1 MSGTVPKPLPVCE
14 GCRARKIRCDFYQ
27 DICGECRKIGM
38 ECVRTP
44 AIIFKHHSGHKSRD
58 VQDFPA
64 RQVWTLPKTTLRYH
78 DETPGIIDLYSAD
91 TSSYV
96 FSQPQNGSNSALESS
111 SNDQMMPD
119 DHEQPQYMATTSVD
133 SFSALKSPSSHHNS
147 PQVSMT
153 HAEAVL
159 AQSPVTGSQT
169 HVSPWAQSVDSDH
182 AAASRLE
189 LTRPLSEMEA
199 MLLRN
204 YTENMALWADDTDPG
219 RTFELEASRRALSEP
234 VLLYAICA
242 FSSRHMNR
250 QQPDQD
256 HVALEY
262 QSLCLQLLIPAISGP
277 QPVDESVLAA
287 VAILRQ
293 NEEMDGKSRKSRRHA
308 SSNLFCRRRQ
318 AIPSRRRYANP

>member
-1 MSGTVPKPLPVCE
+1 
-14 GCRARKIRCDFYQ
+14 
-27 DICGECRKIGM
+27 
-38 ECVRTP
+38 
-44 AIIFKHHSGHKSRD
+44 
-58 VQDFPA
+58 
-64 RQVWTLPKTTLRYH
+64 
-78 DETPGIIDLYSAD
+78 
-91 TSSYV
+91 
-96 FSQPQNGSNSALESS
+96 
-111 SNDQMMPD
+111 
-119 DHEQPQYMATTSVD
+119 
-133 SFSALKSPSSHHNS
+133 
-147 PQVSMT
+147 MT

-159 AQSPVTGSQT
+159 AQSPATGSQA

-293 NEEMDGKSRKSRRHA
+293 NEEMDGKFRKSRCHA
-308 SSNLFCRRRQ
+308 SSNLFFRRRQ
-318 AIPSRRRYANP
+318 AIPS

>member
-27 DICGECRKIGM
+27 EVCGECHKIGM

-44 AIIFKHHSGHKSRD
+44 SIIFKHHSGFKSRD
-58 VQDFPA
+58 AQSFPP

-78 DETPGIIDLYSAD
+78 DETPGIVDLYRTDASFFVMPQSNNQGSSAKEN
-91 TSSYV
+91 
-96 FSQPQNGSNSALESS
+96 P
-111 SNDQMMPD
+111 SNDQEMHD
-119 DHEQPQYMATTSVD
+119 DLAQPQCLATTGGTGLT
-133 SFSALKSPSSHHNS
+133 AIRSPSSQHTS
-147 PQVSMT
+147 PGVPMMHSDAPPVASPATASLT
-153 HAEAVL
+153 HI
-159 AQSPVTGSQT
+159 
-169 HVSPWAQSVDSDH
+169 SPWAQSIDSDH
-182 AAASRLE
+182 AAGSRLE
-189 LTRPLSEMEA
+189 LTRPLSENEA

-219 RTFELEASRRALSEP
+219 RTFELEASRRALAEP

-293 NEEMDGKSRKSRRHA
+293 NEEMDGKSFGFLEFA
-308 SSNLFCRRRQ
+308 TF
-318 AIPSRRRYANP
+318 

>member
-1 MSGTVPKPLPVCE
+1 
-14 GCRARKIRCDFYQ
+14 
-27 DICGECRKIGM
+27 M

-44 AIIFKHHSGHKSRD
+44 AIIFKHRSGNKSRD
-58 VQDFPA
+58 AQDFPS
-64 RQVWTLPKTTLRYH
+64 RQVWALPKTALRYH
-78 DETPGIIDLYSAD
+78 DETPGIIDLYSAE
-91 TSSYV
+91 SSTYM
-96 FSQPQNGSNSALESS
+96 FSQHYSGTNGSTDNYAT
-111 SNDQMMPD
+111 DQVMHD
-119 DHEQPQYMATTSVD
+119 DPEPSQYKTATSVD
-133 SFSALKSPSSHHNS
+133 SRSVLMSPSTHHNS

-153 HAEAVL
+153 QAEALL
-159 AQSPVTGSQT
+159 AQSPAAGSQT

-189 LTRPLSEMEA
+189 PTRPLSEMEA

-250 QQPDQD
+250 QQPEQD

-277 QPVDESVLAA
+277 QPADESVLAA

-293 NEEMDGKSRKSRRHA
+293 NEEMDGK
-308 SSNLFCRRRQ
+308 
-318 AIPSRRRYANP
+318 

>member
-27 DICGECRKIGM
+27 DVCGECQKLGM

-44 AIIFKHHSGHKSRD
+44 SIIFKHHSGHKARGA
-58 VQDFPA
+58 QDFPP
-64 RQVWTLPKTTLRYH
+64 RQVWALPKTALRYH
-78 DETPGIIDLYSAD
+78 DETPGIVDLYNAE
-91 TSSYV
+91 SSYV
-96 FSQPQNGSNSALESS
+96 IRQADYGSNNSMEGT
-111 SNDQMMPD
+111 SNDQAMHD
-119 DHEQPQYMATTSVD
+119 DLGPPQYPNAISGND
-133 SFSALKSPSSHHNS
+133 FSAMRSPGTQQNS
-147 PQVSMT
+147 PQVAMV
-153 HAEAVL
+153 HADTLPTA
-159 AQSPVTGSQT
+159 SPASASLT
-169 HVSPWAQSVDSDH
+169 HVSPWAQSVESDQ
-182 AAASRLE
+182 AVGSRLE
-189 LTRPLSEMEA
+189 LTRPLSENEA

-219 RTFELEASRRALSEP
+219 RTFELEASRRALAEP

-293 NEEMDGKSRKSRRHA
+293 NEEMDGKSPKYCSPAYR
-308 SSNLFCRRRQ
+308 
-318 AIPSRRRYANP
+318 

>member
-27 DICGECRKIGM
+27 DVCGECRKIGM

-44 AIIFKHHSGHKSRD
+44 AVIFKHHSGHKSRD
-58 VQDFPA
+58 AQDFPS
-64 RQVWTLPKTTLRYH
+64 RQVWALPKTALRYH
-78 DETPGIIDLYSAD
+78 DETPGIIDLYSAE
-91 TSSYV
+91 SSAYM
-96 FSQPQNGSNSALESS
+96 FSQHYNGTNGSMEGYA
-111 SNDQMMPD
+111 NDQAIHD
-119 DHEQPQYMATTSVD
+119 DPEPSQYVTATSVD
-133 SFSALKSPSSHHNS
+133 SRSVLKSPSTHQNS
-147 PQVSMT
+147 PQVSVTQAETLPT
-153 HAEAVL
+153 H
-159 AQSPVTGSQT
+159 SPATGSQT

-219 RTFELEASRRALSEP
+219 RTFELEASRRALAEP

-250 QQPDQD
+250 QQSEQD

-262 QSLCLQLLIPAISGP
+262 QGLCLQLLIPAISGP
-277 QPVDESVLAA
+277 QQADESVLAA

-293 NEEMDGKSRKSRRHA
+293 NEEMDGKSSK
-308 SSNLFCRRRQ
+308 
-318 AIPSRRRYANP
+318 